1 MIENNTSNKQEV
13 TIKIVLDAWYSKV
26 KQFDKL
32 LSELTDQQLMKE
44 VVPGRNRG
52 IYLLGHLTTLA
63 DSIFPLLGFEKLA
76 PHLWKPFV
84 QTPDKENGEL
94 PTVNELRQEWR
105 NVNTALAEKLTA
117 IGPDEWFEKHTAVS
131 EEDFVKEP
139 HRNKLNVVL
148 SRVSHVDYHL
158 GQIQFLKARQ

>member
-117 IGPDEWFEKHTAVS
+117 LGPDEWFEKHTAVS